1 VKEVLDKFCEELGQ
15 VISYEKSRIYF
26 SPNIS
31 TNLKEKVCNNLGIQA
46 TSNLGKYLGFPL
58 KHRRATQ
65 GQFNFVV
72 EKVLTKL
79 VGWKTK
85 FLSFAK
91 RTMLVNSVMNAIP
104 NYVMQGAALLA
115 HLCDKLDRINRDFL
129 WGLTV
134 EKRRLHLVGWNKV
147 VKSKEEGGL

>member
-1 VKEVLDKFCEELGQ
+1 MLFAKVSEKGSETVKEVLDKFCEELGQ

-58 KHRRATQ
+58 KRRRATR

-85 FLSFAK
+85 FLSFAE
-91 RTMLVNSVMNAIP
+91 RTVLVNSVMNAIP
-104 NYVMQGAALLA
+104 NYVML
-115 HLCDKLDRINRDFL
+115 
-129 WGLTV
+129 
-134 EKRRLHLVGWNKV
+134 
-147 VKSKEEGGL
+147 

>member
-1 VKEVLDKFCEELGQ
+1 MWIPMKALRENIGISHLFFADDLMLFAKVSEKGSETVKEVLDKFCEELGQ

-58 KHRRATQ
+58 KHRRATR

-85 FLSFAK
+85 FLSFAE
-91 RTMLVNSVMNAIP
+91 RTVLVNSVMNAIP
-104 NYVMQGAALLA
+104 NYVML
-115 HLCDKLDRINRDFL
+115 
-129 WGLTV
+129 
-134 EKRRLHLVGWNKV
+134 
-147 VKSKEEGGL
+147 